1 MSKYSLYYYDKNN
14 VYIHNK
20 LHNKIF
26 KKEDNLFILTDKTI
40 LDLAQ
45 KVLFYKS
52 LDSSI
57 FPEIDLI
64 ITERERSSSIDF
76 KLIKTAKLL
85 HFLDSFNFP
94 TDEFLINKRC
104 RNNG

>member
-45 KVLFYKS
+45 RVLFYKS
-52 LDSSI
+52 LDSSN
-57 FPEIDLI
+57 FPEIELVI
-64 ITERERSSSIDF
+64 IESKRSSTIDF
-76 KLIKTAKLL
+76 KLLKTAKLL
-85 HFLDSFNFP
+85 RFLDSFDFH
-94 TDEFLINKRC
+94 TNKIEAVK
-104 RNNG
+104 